1 MRELLLTVN
10 EALIKAV
17 ESVVGAEGRATVRR
31 QLASSAEY
39 IELEVT
45 SFDDLLTSSVS
56 LDVASASIF
65 VGGNPV
71 GVAALVVV
79 SPEGLYTYPTVPSES
94 FRGPPFISSLYLGEE
109 VPGATCRYVEL
120 GIPYVDDP
128 YIDAAVLESDVRLA
142 LELHGLEV
150 ALRAPYS
157 YVLVDGPL
165 LPSARY
171 VGSGYWSDELAIYA
185 KRRSELVSKATAGG
199 KVVVGVVKR
208 VRAEAAGVPGA
219 GRAVAVGPEVI
230 GGGIDVY
237 SYYIAV
243 PYESSTYTL
252 AKVELPRATAESLG
266 GRGVREL
273 LSKVYSASSSL
284 GIPVPYGLYTADRV
298 SKSLVKRVLE
308 LIELTARSRGLLAV
322 FSGGSYE

>member
-1 MRELLLTVN
+1 MREPLPTVN
-10 EALIKAV
+10 GALIKVV
-17 ESVVGAEGRATVRR
+17 ESVVGAEGRAAARKQPT
-31 QLASSAEY
+31 SSTEY
-39 IELEVT
+39 IELEAT
-45 SFDDLLTSSVS
+45 GFADLLTNSVS
-56 LDVASASIF
+56 VDVASASIF

-71 GVAALVVV
+71 GVAALAVV
-79 SPEGLYTYPTVPSES
+79 SPEGLYTYPAVPSES

-128 YIDAAVLESDVRLA
+128 YVDAAVLESDVRLA

-150 ALRAPYS
+150 ALGTRYN

-171 VGSGYWSDELAIYA
+171 VGSGYWSDEIAIYA
-185 KRRSELVSKATAGG
+185 KRRAELVSRATAEGR
-199 KVVVGVVKR
+199 VVVGVVKR
-208 VRAEAAGVPGA
+208 VRADALAAPGA
-219 GRAVAVGPEVI
+219 SRAVAVGPEVSR
-230 GGGIDVY
+230 GGIDIH
-237 SYYIAV
+237 SYYIV
-243 PYESSTYTL
+243 IPYESSAYVL
-252 AKVELPRATAESLG
+252 AKVELPRAAAESLG
-266 GRGVREL
+266 SKGVGEL
-273 LSKVYSASSSL
+273 LSKVYAASSSL

-322 FSGGSYE
+322 FPGGSYE

>member
-1 MRELLLTVN
+1 MREPLPVVN
-10 EALIKAV
+10 EALIKVV
-17 ESVVGAEGRATVRR
+17 ESVVGAEGRVVTKR

-39 IELEVT
+39 LELEVAG
-45 SFDDLLTSSVS
+45 FADLLASSASV
-56 LDVASASIF
+56 DVASASIF

-71 GVAALVVV
+71 GVAALAVV
-79 SPEGLYTYPTVPSES
+79 SPEGLYTYPTAPSES
-94 FRGPPFISSLYLGEE
+94 FRGPPFLSSLYLGEE

-128 YIDAAVLESDVRLA
+128 YVDAAVLESDVRLA
-142 LELHGLEV
+142 LELYGLEI
-150 ALRAPYS
+150 ALGTPYS
-157 YVLVDGPL
+157 YILVDGPL

-171 VGSGYWSDELAIYA
+171 VGSGYWSDELALYA
-185 KRRSELVSKATAGG
+185 KRRAELVSRATAEGR
-199 KVVVGVVKR
+199 VVIGVVKR

-219 GRAVAVGPEVI
+219 SRAIAVGPEVT
-230 GGGIDVY
+230 GGSIDIY